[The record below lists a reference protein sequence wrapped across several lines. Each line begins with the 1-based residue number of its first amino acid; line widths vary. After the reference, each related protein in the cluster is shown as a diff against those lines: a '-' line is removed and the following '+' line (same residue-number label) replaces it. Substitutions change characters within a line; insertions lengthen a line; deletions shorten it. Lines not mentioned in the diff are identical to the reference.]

1 MNQVGLVGKFR
12 RMAMN
17 TSLWTCVG
25 LAISLAATPAFAGVI
40 PTAEPAQRATIA
52 DIIERSGGQFDQ
64 NRNDYDILL
73 TALRAAGL
81 TSALDNPSS
90 ALTLIAPNDAAF
102 IATAHDLGFRGT
114 SESAA
119 WQFLVTTLTTLGG
132 GDPIPTLTNILLYHV
147 APERLTTRSIFRR
160 EARNE
165 TIPTLLKGAVITPR
179 NGRLADNDPDF
190 ANPELIAPRDVLAS
204 NGFIQTINRVLLP
217 INITLPPPPPNT
229 FADILAASG
238 GTFDKNNADFDILLT
253 AVQTASLVDELQNP
267 TVRWTVFA
275 PTDAAFIATARDL
288 GFTGNDEAGAWQF
301 LVETFTRLGN
311 GSPIQPLTNVLLYH
325 ILPFQADDWFLDV
338 LDEANLAV
346 RPLFRDAPL
355 WFNGLEV
362 VDFANRFR
370 NPTRTV
376 DPVSASNG
384 NIFPLNRVL
393 LPFNP

>member
-1 MNQVGLVGKFR
+1 
-12 RMAMN
+12 MN
-17 TSLWTCVG
+17 TSLRTSIG
-25 LAISLAATPAFAGVI
+25 LAISLAAIPASAMMPAAELAQQR
-40 PTAEPAQRATIA
+40 PTIT

-73 TALRAAGL
+73 TALRATGL
-81 TSALDNPSS
+81 TGALDGPTSR
-90 ALTLIAPNDAAF
+90 LTLLAPNDAAF
-102 IATAHDLGFRGT
+102 LATAHDLGFRGT

-147 APERLTTRSIFRR
+147 APELLTTRSIFGR

-190 ANPELIAPRDVLAS
+190 VNPELIAPRDVLAS

-238 GTFDKNNADFDILLT
+238 GTFDQNNADFDILLT

-267 TVRWTVFA
+267 SVRWTVFA

-301 LVETFTRLGN
+301 LVQTFTRLGN
-311 GSPIQPLTNVLLYH
+311 GNPIPPLTNVLLYH
-325 ILPFQADDWFLDV
+325 ILPFQADDRFLDI

-346 RPLFRDAPL
+346 RPLFRDAIL

-362 VDFANRFR
+362 IDLDGRFQ
-370 NPTRTV
+370 NPMRTN

-384 NIFPLNRVL
+384 NIFPLTRVL
-393 LPFNP
+393 LPFDR